1 MEPSVGL
8 RPTSRPLRLVP
19 AAPEAPSYES
29 GPSRLLWRAVLVRV
43 CVAVD
48 LVAISFAVLT
58 VLVIEDR
65 TGARGTRLALF
76 GLAVIPLWL
85 LAMNLSR
92 AHEARF
98 LALGSEEFRRV
109 FDAAV
114 RLAAVIALAGYGLHA
129 ELPRPIIVVALPLA
143 LVLDLS
149 GRYAVRKAVHRL
161 RRGGRCG
168 HRVLLVGSEHD
179 VGVLTRELRRVP
191 YTGMSIVGSCVDDR
205 LADLTAKDEAEYE
218 DELRI
223 DPHVVYD
230 AALSVN
236 ATAIAITSGHGL
248 DREFLRQ
255 LAWVLEGTDIELMVA
270 PALTD
275 AGPRIHIRPVAGLPL
290 LHIEKPELSGG
301 HRLLKSTVDRII
313 GAAALL
319 ALLPALVAVGIAVRL
334 TSPGPAL
341 YRQRRTGR
349 SGREFVLYKFRTMHV
364 GADAVV
370 AQLASQNDH
379 ANDGVLFKM
388 RHDPRLTRLGRW
400 LRRYSIDELPQLINV
415 VKGDMSLVGPRPPL
429 PTEVAQYAG
438 ATGRRMLV
446 PPGLTGLWQVS
457 GRADLDWEESVRLD
471 LYYVENWSL
480 ALDLLILWKTV
491 PAVLRHRGAY

>member
-1 MEPSVGL
+1 VEPSVEL
-8 RPTSRPLRLVP
+8 RPAGRPLRLVP
-19 AAPEAPSYES
+19 AAPDAPASDT
-29 GPSRLLWRAVLVRV
+29 GPPRLLWRAVLVRV

-48 LVAISFAVLT
+48 LVAISLAVLA
-58 VLVIEDR
+58 VLLIEHR
-65 TGARGTRLALF
+65 SGARGTRLALF
-76 GLAVIPLWL
+76 GLGAIPLWL
-85 LAMNLSR
+85 LAMNLGR

-98 LALGSEEFRRV
+98 LALGSEEFKRV

-129 ELPRPIIVVALPLA
+129 DLPRPLVVVALPAALA
-143 LVLDLS
+143 LDLS

-179 VGVLTRELRRVP
+179 VNMLIRELRRVP
-191 YTGMSIVGSCVDDR
+191 YTGMSVVGSCVDEP
-205 LADLTAKDEAEYE
+205 LTDATILDGDEPCS
-218 DELRI
+218 
-223 DPHVVYD
+223 DPHVVFE
-230 AALSVN
+230 AALTLN

-248 DREFLRQ
+248 DREFLRR

-301 HRLLKSTVDRII
+301 HRLLKTTVDRIV
-313 GAAALL
+313 ATVALL
-319 ALLPALVAVGIAVRL
+319 VLLPGLVAVGVAVRL
-334 TSPGPAL
+334 TSRGPAL

-349 SGREFVLYKFRTMHV
+349 GGREFVLYKFRTMHV
-364 GADAVV
+364 GADAV
-370 AQLASQNDH
+370 LAELAAHNDH
-379 ANDGVLFKM
+379 ADDGLLFKM
-388 RHDPRLTRLGRW
+388 RRDPRLTRVGAW
-400 LRRYSIDELPQLINV
+400 LRRYSIDELPQLFNV
-415 VKGDMSLVGPRPPL
+415 IKGDMSLVGPRPPL

-446 PPGLTGLWQVS
+446 SPGLTGLWQVS